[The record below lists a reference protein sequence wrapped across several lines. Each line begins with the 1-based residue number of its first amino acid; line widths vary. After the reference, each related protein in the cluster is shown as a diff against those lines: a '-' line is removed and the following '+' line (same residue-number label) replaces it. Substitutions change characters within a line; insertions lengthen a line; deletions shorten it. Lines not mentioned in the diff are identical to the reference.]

1 MLCQE
6 QVMTALSLKSEYTPT
21 RAKYSSNSDFKLVEL
36 TVPLNSELRIKSES
50 ISVSII
56 GGASWELLK

>member
-21 RAKYSSNSDFKLVEL
+21 RAKSSSNSDFKLVEL
-36 TVPLNSELRIKSES
+36 TVPLNSELRIKSKS
-50 ISVSII
+50 ISVSIM

>member
-1 MLCQE
+1 
-6 QVMTALSLKSEYTPT
+6 MTALSLKSEYTPT
-21 RAKYSSNSDFKLVEL
+21 RAKSSSNSDFKLVEL

-50 ISVSII
+50 ISVSIM